1 VREGD
6 AIAALRDIYARP
18 VGDGVVRPTQD
29 GWVIG
34 LSAGLAVYRNSYL
47 AELAVRDT
55 EPLVA
60 KYPG

>member
-1 VREGD
+1 VRT
-6 AIAALRDIYARP
+6 
-18 VGDGVVRPTQD
+18 TQD